1 VISRPMRYDDIPQ
14 VKALHERMG
23 IDYRFPL
30 EDKDGHP
37 ILSPADFAQVIEHN
51 GVIIG
56 ASINRIVAES
66 MMWMQPDLDPR
77 DKWTA
82 IRLGQQGMLKW
93 ARENGVRELIAAI
106 CSNVVTKFTKRLQ
119 MLKWESHR
127 DGWALWS
134 RRVS

>member
-1 VISRPMRYDDIPQ
+1 MIVRQMRAEDVET
-14 VKALHERMG
+14 VKAIHAQMG
-23 IDYRFPL
+23 IDYKFPENL
-30 EDKDGHP
+30 
-37 ILSPADFAQVIEHN
+37 DFAQVVEQD
-51 GVIIG
+51 GKVIG
-56 ASINRIVAES
+56 ASGNRLVAETYL
-66 MMWMQPDLDPR
+66 WIRPDLDPR

-82 IRLGQQGMLKW
+82 IRLGQQGMLQW

-106 CSNVVTKFTKRLQ
+106 CSNVASKFTRRLQ

>member
-1 VISRPMRYDDIPQ
+1 VIVRPMRPEDVEE
-14 VKALHERMG
+14 VKAIHAQMG
-23 IDYRFPL
+23 IDYVFPVEL
-30 EDKDGHP
+30 
-37 ILSPADFAQVIEHN
+37 DFAEVIEHD
-51 GVIIG
+51 GQIIG
-56 ASINRIVAES
+56 AGGCRTIAETY
-66 MMWMQPDLDPR
+66 MWIRPDLDPR

-106 CSNVVTKFTKRLQ
+106 CSNVVNKFTKRLQ